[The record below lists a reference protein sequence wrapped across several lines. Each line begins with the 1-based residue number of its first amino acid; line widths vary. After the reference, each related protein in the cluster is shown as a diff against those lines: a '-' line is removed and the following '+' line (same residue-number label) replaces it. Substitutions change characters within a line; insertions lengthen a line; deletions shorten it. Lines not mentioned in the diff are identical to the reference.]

1 MSEDLTE
8 LANNI
13 ERGRKQWKQTG
24 LNAEKKVQDAEAQ
37 VEKAKAKY
45 DSLAEQYDR
54 VRTGDKGA
62 GKFGLKGH
70 KSAAQLE
77 EEVFR
82 KLQTADSE
90 YQARVQAA
98 RSARQELVSSLRP
111 QTIRNLQSLIFECD
125 SGLTLQLQKYGEW
138 NIWYTCR
145 IHRERW
151 ISHRLPS
158 YFLKAAYNEK
168 LLLGQGLCV
177 SPLKN
182 GPVGPRSLREVIHQI
197 DSEKDLDDYVLSFS
211 GTPGAVASPEA
222 QYIRHPVS
230 LQLQYV
236 SRYLEKCNRPNIFLA
251 GH

>member
-1 MSEDLTE
+1 VAAARSEHRQDTYSRAHDETQRIHDRMADHGLQFSVSLIQMSEDLTE
-8 LANNI
+8 LANNV

-45 DSLAEQYDR
+45 DSLADQYDR
-54 VRTGDKGA
+54 VRTGDKQA

-125 SGLTLQLQKYGEW
+125 SGLTLQLQKYGE
-138 NIWYTCR
+138 
-145 IHRERW
+145 
-151 ISHRLPS
+151 
-158 YFLKAAYNEK
+158 
-168 LLLGQGLCV
+168 
-177 SPLKN
+177 
-182 GPVGPRSLREVIHQI
+182 
-197 DSEKDLDDYVLSFS
+197 
-211 GTPGAVASPEA
+211 
-222 QYIRHPVS
+222 
-230 LQLQYV
+230 
-236 SRYLEKCNRPNIFLA
+236 
-251 GH
+251 